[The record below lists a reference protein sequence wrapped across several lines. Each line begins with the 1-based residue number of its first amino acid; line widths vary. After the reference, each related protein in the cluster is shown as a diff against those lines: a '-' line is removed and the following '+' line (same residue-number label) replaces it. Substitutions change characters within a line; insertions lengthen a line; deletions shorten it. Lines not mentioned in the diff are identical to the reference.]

1 MNGPETE
8 NALTLDEVGAALG
21 ATVVGDGG
29 FVVRGV
35 EHPALA
41 EADDRLALAM
51 DDGSFKALAA
61 TRARAA
67 IVVEAKE
74 IDLDRFAGGLVVK
87 RSRLALAQLLA
98 LFPRPAHIAAGIHP
112 SAAIDPGAEIGEGV
126 SIGPFVSIGPGARIG
141 DGCRIHS
148 HVAIGAD
155 VSVGPRT
162 RLHMG
167 VRIGDRCVVGADC
180 VLQPNAA
187 LGGDGFGFVTPEM
200 GSVEAARK
208 TGEVSATN
216 VEIVRINSIGN
227 VVVGDNVEIGA
238 GTCIDRG
245 TLGPTRIGT
254 GTKIDNLVQIG
265 HNVTVGENCLI
276 AGNVGIA
283 GSTKIGSRVVI
294 AGGSG
299 IGDHLTVGDDVII
312 LGMSGVARSIP
323 SQEIWG
329 GIPAAPKDEKKIELF
344 NIARLPRL
352 TRDFDQ
358 LKRRVAAL
366 EKDDT

>member
-1 MNGPETE
+1 MNGLEAQ
-8 NALTLDEVGAALG
+8 NALTLEEVGKVLG
-21 ATVVGDGG
+21 ATVVGDAG

-35 EHPALA
+35 GHPALTEA
-41 EADDRLALAM
+41 EDRLALAM
-51 DDGSFKALAA
+51 DEGSLEALGA

-67 IVVEAKE
+67 IVEE
-74 IDLDRFAGGLVVK
+74 GHDIDLDRFAGGLVVK

-98 LFPRPAHIAAGIHP
+98 LFPRPAHVTGGVHP
-112 SAAIDPGAEIGEGV
+112 SAVVDPSAEIGEDV
-126 SIGPFVSIGPGARIG
+126 SVGPLVSIGPGARIG
-141 DGCRIHS
+141 EGCRIHS
-148 HVAIGAD
+148 HVTIGAGAAIG
-155 VSVGPRT
+155 PRS

-180 VLQPNAA
+180 ILQPNAV
-187 LGGDGFGFVTPEM
+187 LGSDGFGFVTPEM

-227 VVVGDNVEIGA
+227 VVVGDDVEIGA
-238 GTCIDRG
+238 GSCVDRG
-245 TLGPTRIGT
+245 TLGPSRIGN

-265 HNVTVGENCLI
+265 HNVTIGENCLI

-323 SQEIWG
+323 SRQIWG
-329 GIPAAPKDEKKIELF
+329 GAPAGPKDEKKVELF
-344 NIARLPRL
+344 SIARLPRL
-352 TRDFDQ
+352 IREFDQ

-366 EKDDT
+366 ENDGV